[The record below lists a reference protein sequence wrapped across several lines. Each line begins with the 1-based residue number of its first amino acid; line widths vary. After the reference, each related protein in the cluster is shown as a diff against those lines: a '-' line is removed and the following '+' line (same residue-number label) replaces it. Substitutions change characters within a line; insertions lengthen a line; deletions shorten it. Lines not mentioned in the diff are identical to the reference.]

1 MLWCFHTWVSG
12 GVLCLALRKGERMR
26 RAFLL
31 LTVVVAALFMA
42 SGVALAVARSGGPG
56 DDTLR
61 GTNGRDALDGNGG
74 DDVLLGFR
82 GTDGLSGGEGR
93 DAVLGGNEIGP
104 QAGDRA
110 LSGGPGGDFVGGG
123 EGSDALSGG
132 AGRDYMYAGPPF
144 GEAAGDVD
152 AIDAGDGDDAV
163 YAPNRPAAMDVI
175 DCGRGFDRVLVDSK
189 DVTSDCERVFT
200 RPGEFFR
207 SLFNSNYNYF
217 APLP

>member
-1 MLWCFHTWVSG
+1 MY
-12 GVLCLALRKGERMR
+12 LAQRRGARMR
-26 RAFLL
+26 RVVLL
-31 LTVVVAALFMA
+31 LTVMAAALFMA

-61 GTNGRDALDGNGG
+61 GTNGTDALDGNGG

-93 DAVLGGNEIGP
+93 DAVLGGDEFGP

-144 GEAAGDVD
+144 REEADDVD
-152 AIDAGDGDDAV
+152 VIDAGDGDDAIEAKNV
-163 YAPNRPAAMDVI
+163 PAAMDVI

-200 RPGEFFR
+200 RPGEYFE
-207 SLFNSNYNYF
+207 SIFNSNYNYF